1 MFRPSCDPD
10 FRQDNPSEANL
21 KSHNGC
27 DVFAPFDGTDF
38 VEFTNDLRAGVQSAG
53 GKVSKKKEWNRMQS
67 PFSDKDFKP
76 TYFGNTFRKGKDSF
90 QNVHRLGVLG
100 KEESVSPLNCLAT
113 VVASPAVERCM
124 ADADQQCAKIV
135 MLHPGFKG
143 DPFSRLNND
152 ELLIPISSTGAHLD
166 VLFPYCG
173 LWRTSSCYVPF
184 GKCMFFKKG
193 TCYSYSGLPKDQWH
207 QCILVVARGPD
218 FVERELANTFTQR
231 PYSEYPGQDV
241 VRLDETTI
249 EVQDFI
255 DVSATTAM
263 TE

>member
-1 MFRPSCDPD
+1 
-10 FRQDNPSEANL
+10 
-21 KSHNGC
+21 
-27 DVFAPFDGTDF
+27 
-38 VEFTNDLRAGVQSAG
+38 
-53 GKVSKKKEWNRMQS
+53 MQS

-76 TYFGNTFRKGKDSF
+76 NNFGNTFRKGKDSF

-100 KEESVSPLNCLAT
+100 DEGVHRLGVLGDEGVLNYLAT
-113 VVASPAVERCM
+113 LVASPAVERCM
-124 ADADQQCAKIV
+124 ADVDKKCAKIV

-166 VLFPYCG
+166 VLFPYNG

-241 VRLDETTI
+241 VPSDETTK
-249 EVQDFI
+249 EVRDFI
-255 DVSATTAM
+255 GVSATTAM

>member
-1 MFRPSCDPD
+1 M
-10 FRQDNPSEANL
+10 
-21 KSHNGC
+21 
-27 DVFAPFDGTDF
+27 
-38 VEFTNDLRAGVQSAG
+38 
-53 GKVSKKKEWNRMQS
+53 KVSKKKEWNGIES
-67 PFSDKDFKP
+67 LFSDKAFKP
-76 TYFGNTFRKGKDSF
+76 TNFGNTFRKGKDSF

-100 KEESVSPLNCLAT
+100 EEESVVSLNCLAT
-113 VVASPAVERCM
+113 LVASPAVEKCM
-124 ADADQQCAKIV
+124 ADADQKCAKIV

-241 VRLDETTI
+241 VRSDETTI
-249 EVQDFI
+249 EVRDFI
-255 DVSATTAM
+255 EVSATTAM